1 MDSIFG
7 SSFESLSKIRWSDKY
22 ECLLRGL
29 KDCRVVWLHLCGPGS
44 SEGQS
49 STYWKG
55 SIAGHTYI
63 YIYLCT
69 YIFLY
74 VHNYQYS
81 NIVIHL
87 VCESRFIHAALAF
100 AAMHDLVLQALGQDG
115 RSSRATLWT
124 TGTKSATG
132 QNSRRFSCSMGLQRE
147 MLGLLCRGGGF

>member
-1 MDSIFG
+1 MNAFCVD
-7 SSFESLSKIRWSDKY
+7 LKIVGLYDCTYVALAHQRVRALHTGK
-22 ECLLRGL
+22 EALLDIL
-29 KDCRVVWLHLCGPGS
+29 
-44 SEGQS
+44 
-49 STYWKG
+49 
-55 SIAGHTYI
+55 I

-115 RSSRATLWT
+115 RSSRATL
-124 TGTKSATG
+124 
-132 QNSRRFSCSMGLQRE
+132 
-147 MLGLLCRGGGF
+147 